1 MTGFG
6 AASEQAPMG
15 LVQIEIRSV
24 NSRFFEYSSRMAEEL
39 RGFEAQLRE
48 HCAQALRRGKVECRL
63 QLSRSHATNSELKI
77 NRELAAQLMTAGD
90 QLRGLSSQPPG
101 PWTTAELLRWPGVLI
116 ENESDPEAT
125 LALIDRLCKKAIAS
139 LIESRQREGEK
150 LKAQILDRLEQL
162 QGLATRAGGL
172 VPESIRQLAERMRAR
187 LTEAFD
193 GIGAT
198 EREEMLAERIRQEAH
213 AASIRSDVAEEID
226 RLQVHVQEMARCLRA
241 SDGDAFGKRLDFLTQ
256 EMHREANTIGSK
268 SAGLELTQLT
278 MEMKLLIEQI
288 REQVQNI
295 Q

>member
-150 LKAQILDRLEQL
+150 LKAQILDRLDQL

-172 VPESIRQLAERMRAR
+172 VPESIRQLTERMRAR
-187 LTEAFD
+187 LT
-193 GIGAT
+193 
-198 EREEMLAERIRQEAH
+198 EAH

-226 RLQVHVQEMARCLRA
+226 RLRVHVQEMARCLRA

-268 SAGLELTQLT
+268 SAGLELTQIT

>member
-39 RGFEAQLRE
+39 RSFEAQLRE

-116 ENESDPEAT
+116 ETESDPEAT
-125 LALIDRLCKKAIAS
+125 SALIDRLCKKAIAS

-150 LKAQILDRLEQL
+150 LKAQILDRLDQL

-172 VPESIRQLAERMRAR
+172 VPESIRQLTERMRAR

-198 EREEMLAERIRQEAH
+198 EQEELLAERIRQEAH

-268 SAGLELTQLT
+268 SAGLELTHLT